1 MKHVTPVFVALIV
14 SACAHQRETPK
25 IVEFPYADELLREV
39 QLRSGRAPANL
50 DSLELEER
58 STRRIYFSAL
68 YHQYLTLGEYL
79 GKKPA
84 ATFCPQFHH
93 DKIETDAGIV
103 PKVSMYPA
111 SAVSEEGRQF
121 FPELA
126 FRGRTALGAYHENLR
141 TEIEVLCEE
150 GISDNYYKFENL
162 VTHYAPKASFH
173 RNPKAMASV
182 LKIPVFANFY
192 LIKMLETP
200 GAVSIAPE
208 ERRFIE
214 VTRTHWFGQYVTEAS
229 RQRHNF
235 VKNKMVRR

>member
-1 MKHVTPVFVALIV
+1 MKHATPFLLAIIV
-14 SACAHQRETPK
+14 SACAHQREVPR

-39 QLRSGRAPANL
+39 QVNSGRAPSSDEFAG
-50 DSLELEER
+50 LEER
-58 STRRIYFSAL
+58 SSRRIYFSAL

-79 GKKPA
+79 GKKPSLA
-84 ATFCPQFHH
+84 FCPQFHH
-93 DKIETDAGIV
+93 DKVETDAGIV

-111 SAVSEEGRQF
+111 SAVSEEGLKY

-126 FRGRTALGAYHENLR
+126 FRGRSALGTYHDNLR

-150 GISDNYYKFENL
+150 GLSDNYYKFENL

-173 RNPKAMASV
+173 RDPKAMASV

-200 GAVSIAPE
+200 GALNTAPE

-214 VTRTHWFGQYVTEAS
+214 LTRTHWFGRYVTEAS
-229 RQRHNF
+229 RLRGNF